1 MRYLRVALCVW
12 AAVFVAL
19 EYRRES
25 THEEKLRRWMRKV
38 NEEYPS

>member
-1 MRYLRVALCVW
+1 VRYLRVALCVW

-25 THEEKLRRWMRKV
+25 THEGTPMSLGDFALYYHLR
-38 NEEYPS
+38 